1 LTDIEQAIGIRQ
13 SATVNRH
20 GGESKMDVG
29 TAKKLIEK
37 NLSYDEVKRLTVK
50 LVQHASP
57 QTELLEAEPQVLT
70 LIREVI
76 KPELERSGLK
86 PVLDRMG
93 NLIVH
98 VKGRTRNER
107 LLLVGYAMNAAPS
120 TMQNPYSG
128 EIVDGAPYKLDG
140 ECVWGRGA
148 CEQKG
153 SLAAM
158 MAAIKLVGASKVEL
172 PSDLYFVVSTAGET
186 GRHDSLA
193 FVLDHGSVEADWCVI
208 DGPPEIQLGNKG
220 RVDVLVTVK
229 GKQAHSSRP
238 WEGINAIDGAMKVL
252 DKLKPLMPY
261 PEAKSHPELG
271 KVSLTPNAIE
281 SFPKA
286 THTIQSECRIMF
298 DRRLLPRDDP
308 AHAIQ
313 QMKDSIGKIE
323 PFEIDVAPRDFMYP
337 SEVAKDAEVVRA
349 LEHAIRSMLG
359 YEPQFSFSTAANDT
373 GLFNFRG
380 LQAINYGSRDIRFQH
395 TDHDLV
401 PVGNVFN
408 AAKVF
413 AFLAIHR

>member
-1 LTDIEQAIGIRQ
+1 
-13 SATVNRH
+13 
-20 GGESKMDVG
+20 MDAQVVR
-29 TAKKLIEK
+29 KLVEK

-57 QTELLEAEPQVLT
+57 QTELLEAEPQVLA
-70 LIREVI
+70 LIRDVI
-76 KPELERSGLK
+76 KPELEQSGLK
-86 PVLDRMG
+86 PFVDRMG
-93 NLIVH
+93 NLILH
-98 VKGRTRNER
+98 LKGRTRSDR
-107 LLLVGYAMNAAPS
+107 LILVGYAMCAAPS

-128 EIVDGAPYKLDG
+128 EIVDGAPYKLHG

-158 MAAIKLVGASKVEL
+158 MAAVKFIGAAKLEL

-193 FVLDHGSVEADWCVI
+193 YVLDQGKVEADWCII

-220 RVDVLVTVK
+220 RVDVRVVVR

-238 WEGINAIDGAMKVL
+238 WEGVNAIEGAMKVL
-252 DKLKPLMPY
+252 EKLKPLMPY

-286 THTIQSECRIMF
+286 THTIQRECRIMF
-298 DRRLLPRDDP
+298 DRRLLPGDDP
-308 AHAIQ
+308 EKAIQ
-313 QMKDSIGKIE
+313 QMKAAIGKIE
-323 PFEIDVAPRDFMYP
+323 PFEIEVQPRDFMYP
-337 SEVAKDAEVVRA
+337 SEIGKDAEVVRA
-349 LEHAIRSMLG
+349 LEHGVRSMLG
-359 YEPQFSFSTAANDT
+359 YEPKFSFSTAANDT

-380 LQAINYGSRDIRFQH
+380 IQAINYGSRDIRFQH

-401 PVGNVFN
+401 PLNNVFN

>member
-1 LTDIEQAIGIRQ
+1 MEDQIAR
-13 SATVNRH
+13 
-20 GGESKMDVG
+20 
-29 TAKKLIEK
+29 KLIEK
-37 NLSYDEVKRLTVK
+37 NLRYDEVKRLTVK
-50 LVQHASP
+50 LVQRASP
-57 QTELLEAEPQVLT
+57 QTSKFEAEPQVLA
-70 LIREVI
+70 LISEVVR
-76 KPELERSGLK
+76 PELEQAGLHPFIDK
-86 PVLDRMG
+86 MG
-93 NLIVH
+93 NLVLNI
-98 VKGRTRNER
+98 KGREPSGR
-107 LLLVGYAMNAAPS
+107 LMLVGYAMNAAPG
-120 TMQNPYSG
+120 TMPNPYSG

-158 MAAIKLVGASKVEL
+158 MAALRFIGLMKTEL

-193 FVLDHGSVEADWCVI
+193 YVLDHGDVNADWCII

-220 RVDVLVTVK
+220 RVDVLVSVK

-238 WEGINAIDGAMKVL
+238 WEGVNAIDGAMRVIE
-252 DKLKPLMPY
+252 KLQPLMPY
-261 PEAKSHPELG
+261 PETRVHPELG
-271 KVSLTPNAIE
+271 KVSLTPNSIE

-298 DRRLLPRDDP
+298 DRRLLPGDNP
-308 AHAIQ
+308 AKAIQ
-313 QMKDSIGKIE
+313 QMKDAIGKID
-323 PFEIDVAPRDFMYP
+323 PFEIAVEPRDFMYP
-337 SEVAKDAEVVRA
+337 SEVGKDAEVVQA
-349 LEHAIRSMLG
+349 LEQGIRTMLG

-380 LQAINYGSRDIRFQH
+380 IQAINYGARDIRFQH

-401 PVGNVFN
+401 ALNNVFN

-413 AFLAIHR
+413 AFLAMHR

>member
-1 LTDIEQAIGIRQ
+1 
-13 SATVNRH
+13 
-20 GGESKMDVG
+20 MDADS
-29 TAKKLIEK
+29 AKKIIDK
-37 NLSYDEVKRLTVK
+37 NLHYDEVKRLLVK

-57 QTELLEAEPQVLT
+57 QTELLEAEPQVLG

-76 KPELERSGLK
+76 KPELEQAGLHA
-86 PVLDRMG
+86 LIDGMG

-98 VKGRTRNER
+98 VKGKRQGER
-107 LLLVGYAMNAAPS
+107 LMLVGYAMNAAPS

-128 EIVDGAPYKLDG
+128 EIVDGEPYKLDG

-158 MAAIKLVGASKVEL
+158 MGALRFIGSNRFEL
-172 PSDLYFVVSTAGET
+172 PADLYFVVSTAGET
-186 GRHDSLA
+186 GRHDSLSY
-193 FVLDHGSVEADWCVI
+193 VLNKDGVEAEWCVI

-220 RVDVLVTVK
+220 RIDALVTVK

-238 WEGINAIDGAMKVL
+238 WEGVNAIDGAMKVL
-252 DKLKPLMPY
+252 EKLQPLMPY
-261 PEAKSHPELG
+261 PDDKAHPELG

-298 DRRLLPRDDP
+298 DRRLLPGDDP
-308 AHAIQ
+308 KKAIK
-313 QMKDSIGKIE
+313 QMEDAIGDIE
-323 PFEIDVAPRDFMYP
+323 PFVIEVKPRDFMYP
-337 SEVAKDAEVVRA
+337 SEVKKEAPVVQA
-349 LEHAIRSMLG
+349 LEHSIRKMLG
-359 YEPQFSFSTAANDT
+359 QQPAYSFSTAANDT
-373 GLFNFRG
+373 GLFNVRRI
-380 LQAINYGSRDIRFQH
+380 QAINYGARDIRFQH

-401 PVGNVFN
+401 SVNSVFN

-413 AFLAIHR
+413 AFLALHR

>member
-1 LTDIEQAIGIRQ
+1 MEAQI
-13 SATVNRH
+13 
-20 GGESKMDVG
+20 
-29 TAKKLIEK
+29 AKKLIEK
-37 NLSYDEVKRLTVK
+37 NLQYDEVKRLAVK

-57 QTELLEAEPQVLT
+57 QTAKLEAEPQVLA
-70 LIREVI
+70 LISEVV
-76 KPELERSGLK
+76 KPELERAGLHPFIDK
-86 PVLDRMG
+86 IG
-93 NLIVH
+93 NLVLQI
-98 VKGRTRNER
+98 KGREPSGR
-107 LLLVGYAMNAAPS
+107 LMLVGYAMNAAPS
-120 TMQNPYSG
+120 TMANPYSG
-128 EIVDGAPYKLDG
+128 EIVDGAPYTLDG

-158 MAAIKLVGASKVEL
+158 MAALCFIGLTKAEL

-193 FVLDHGSVEADWCVI
+193 YVLDHGNVNADWCII

-238 WEGINAIDGAMKVL
+238 WEGINAIDGAMNVL
-252 DKLKPLMPY
+252 QKLQPLMPY
-261 PEAKSHPELG
+261 PETRTHPELG

-298 DRRLLPRDDP
+298 DRRLLPGDDP
-308 AHAIQ
+308 VKAIE
-313 QMKDSIGKIE
+313 QMRDAIGKID
-323 PFEIDVAPRDFMYP
+323 PFEITVEPRDFMYP
-337 SEVAKDAEVVRA
+337 SEIGKDAEVVQA
-349 LEHAIRSMLG
+349 LEQGIRTMLG
-359 YEPQFSFSTAANDT
+359 YEPHFSFSTAANDT

-380 LQAINYGSRDIRFQH
+380 IQAINYGARDIRFQH

-401 PVGNVFN
+401 AVNNVFN

>member
-1 LTDIEQAIGIRQ
+1 MEAQI
-13 SATVNRH
+13 
-20 GGESKMDVG
+20 
-29 TAKKLIEK
+29 AKKLIEK
-37 NLSYDEVKRLTVK
+37 NLQYDEVKRLAVK

-57 QTELLEAEPQVLT
+57 QTAKLEAEPQVLA
-70 LIREVI
+70 LISEVV
-76 KPELERSGLK
+76 KPELERAGLHPFIDK
-86 PVLDRMG
+86 IG
-93 NLIVH
+93 NLVLQI
-98 VKGRTRNER
+98 KGREPSGR
-107 LLLVGYAMNAAPS
+107 LMLVGYAMNAAPS
-120 TMQNPYSG
+120 TMPNPYSG

-158 MAAIKLVGASKVEL
+158 MAALRFIGMTKAEL

-193 FVLDHGSVEADWCVI
+193 YVLDHGNVNADWCII

-238 WEGINAIDGAMKVL
+238 WEGINAIDGAMNVL
-252 DKLKPLMPY
+252 QKLQPLMPY
-261 PEAKSHPELG
+261 PETRAHPELG

-298 DRRLLPRDDP
+298 DRRLLPGDDP
-308 AHAIQ
+308 VKAIE
-313 QMKDSIGKIE
+313 QMKDAIGKID
-323 PFEIDVAPRDFMYP
+323 PFEITVEPRDFMYP
-337 SEVAKDAEVVRA
+337 SEIGKDAEVVEA
-349 LEHAIRSMLG
+349 LEQGIRTMLG
-359 YEPQFSFSTAANDT
+359 YEPRFSFSTAANDT

-380 LQAINYGSRDIRFQH
+380 IQAINYGARDIRFQH

-401 PVGNVFN
+401 AVNNVFN

>member
-1 LTDIEQAIGIRQ
+1 
-13 SATVNRH
+13 
-20 GGESKMDVG
+20 MDAG
-29 TAKKLIEK
+29 TTKKLIEK
-37 NLSYDEVKRLTVK
+37 NLSYDEVKRLAVK

-57 QTELLEAEPQVLT
+57 QTALLEAEPQVMA
-70 LIREVI
+70 LIQNVI
-76 KPELERSGLK
+76 KPELEQSGLK
-86 PVLDRMG
+86 PVIDKMG
-93 NLIVH
+93 NLVLH
-98 VKGRTRNER
+98 LKGRARTDR
-107 LLLVGYAMNAAPS
+107 LMLVGYAMCAAPS

-128 EIVDGAPYKLDG
+128 AIVNGAPYKLDG

-158 MAAIKLVGASKVEL
+158 MAAIKFIGAGKLEL

-193 FVLDHGSVEADWCVI
+193 YVLDHGGVEADWCVI

-220 RVDVLVTVK
+220 RVDVLVIVR

-238 WEGINAIDGAMKVL
+238 WEGISAIEGAMKVL
-252 DKLKPLMPY
+252 EKLKPLMPY
-261 PEAKSHPELG
+261 PEAKAHPELG

-298 DRRLLPRDDP
+298 DRRLLPGDDP
-308 AHAIQ
+308 RKAIE
-313 QMKDSIGKIE
+313 QMRDAIGKIE
-323 PFEIDVAPRDFMYP
+323 PYDIEIQPRDFMYP
-337 SEVAKDAEVVRA
+337 SEVGKEAEVVQA
-349 LEHAIRSMLG
+349 LEHGIRIMLEQQPT
-359 YEPQFSFSTAANDT
+359 YSFSTAANDT
-373 GLFNFRG
+373 GLFNFRKI
-380 LQAINYGSRDIRFQH
+380 QAINYGARDIRFQH

-401 PVGNVFN
+401 SVNKVFD

-413 AFLAIHR
+413 TFVALHR

>member
-1 LTDIEQAIGIRQ
+1 
-13 SATVNRH
+13 
-20 GGESKMDVG
+20 MDAG
-29 TAKKLIEK
+29 TAKRLIEK
-37 NLSYDEVKRLTVK
+37 NLSYDEVKRLAVK

-57 QTELLEAEPQVLT
+57 QTELLESEPQVLA
-70 LIREVI
+70 LIRDVI
-76 KPELERSGLK
+76 KPELEQSGLK
-86 PVLDRMG
+86 PFIDKMG
-93 NLIVH
+93 NLVLHLI
-98 VKGRTRNER
+98 GRTRSER
-107 LLLVGYAMNAAPS
+107 LLLVGYAMCAAPS
-120 TMQNPYSG
+120 TMENPYSG
-128 EIVDGAPYKLDG
+128 EIVDGAPYKSDG

-158 MAAIKLVGASKVEL
+158 MAALKFVGATKVEL

-186 GRHDSLA
+186 GKHDSLA
-193 FVLDHGSVEADWCVI
+193 YVLDHGIVEADWCII

-220 RVDVLVTVK
+220 RVDVLVIVR

-238 WEGINAIDGAMKVL
+238 WEGVNAIDGAMKVF

-261 PEAKSHPELG
+261 PEAKSHAELG

-298 DRRLLPRDDP
+298 DRRLLPGDDP
-308 AHAIQ
+308 VKAIQ
-313 QMKDSIGKIE
+313 QMKDAIGEIE
-323 PFEIDVAPRDFMYP
+323 PFQIEVQPRDFMYP
-337 SEVAKDAEVVRA
+337 SEVKKDSEVVQA
-349 LEHAIRSMLG
+349 LEQGIRTVLG

-373 GLFNFRG
+373 GLFNHRG
-380 LQAINYGSRDIRFQH
+380 IQAINYGSRDIRFQH

-401 PVGNVFN
+401 SVNNVFN